1 VSSRNVIARHRAAPV
16 RSIPVRAAVKAASGN
31 ADSASRQAGVIVAGT
46 HLTVMSG
53 SPVVIDDAQRKA
65 AILSDALRAPRADA
79 SKKAYSPHKASSAF
93 CTLR

>member
-1 VSSRNVIARHRAAPV
+1 M
-16 RSIPVRAAVKAASGN
+16 
-31 ADSASRQAGVIVAGT
+31 